1 MGFPQHTVASTCD
14 QDSLPSFSMAHLDS
28 SGSGPSLTLGGYYCP
43 QCRAKCTE
51 LPVECKVCDSEMQ
64 TGVSVASRL
73 DVAVVVCGNCR
84 SYIGVCL
91 SPGALLPSPFPIR
104 AFTETPLQDYQR
116 QKFCQG
122 CQGELKDQNVYMCM
136 SCQSVFCV
144 ECDLFIHE
152 SLHCC
157 PSCIHSQPSPPG
169 V

>member
-1 MGFPQHTVASTCD
+1 MDEEPERAKRWEEGYERAWEILKEDESGSLKATVENILFKAKRKR
-14 QDSLPSFSMAHLDS
+14 HLDS

-51 LPVECKVCDSEMQ
+51 LPVECKVCGL
-64 TGVSVASRL
+64 TLVSAPHLV
-73 DVAVVVCGNCR
+73 R
-84 SYIGVCL
+84 SFHHLFPLEL
-91 SPGALLPSPFPIR
+91 S
-104 AFTETPLQDYQR
+104 
-116 QKFCQG
+116 QKHLYKTTKDKSMFCQG
-122 CQGELKDQNVYMCM
+122 CQGELNDQNVYMCM